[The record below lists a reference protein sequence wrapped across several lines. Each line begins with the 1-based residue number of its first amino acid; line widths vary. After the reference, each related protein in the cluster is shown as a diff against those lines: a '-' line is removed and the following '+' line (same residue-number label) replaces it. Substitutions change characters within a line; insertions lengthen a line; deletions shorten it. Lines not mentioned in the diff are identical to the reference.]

1 MLNVIPHNNNNNNNN
16 NNKYLFQS
24 RLDKTIFS
32 LPDFFSRMT
41 HSAPQKSNVSFHV
54 WTQEGRDRS
63 SNACQTICLPFLRV
77 VRICQ
82 PIFSEFLQKI
92 IHKKIFVGHLTCKYC
107 KNSKNNKFNKI
118 QEQAICTMASFY
130 YYDQNSSGYCFL
142 EQIKAFVNETS
153 LGLPNLNTKGK
164 TK

>member
-1 MLNVIPHNNNNNNNN
+1 MLNVIPHNNN

-54 WTQEGRDRS
+54 WTEEGRDRS

-107 KNSKNNKFNKI
+107 KNSKNNKFNKFKNRPFARWRHFTTTTRI
-118 QEQAICTMASFY
+118 LQGIA
-130 YYDQNSSGYCFL
+130 FL
-142 EQIKAFVNETS
+142 SKLRLLFMKPHWDYQI
-153 LGLPNLNTKGK
+153 
-164 TK
+164 